1 MYCELL
7 KIGKIKLGGLYL
19 IETFNKTIQQMI
31 DYENKLTTLK
41 NEKKLSLVDFII
53 LEEIYTAKEI
63 TIKEILSGKLLE
75 LTTRP
80 SNIGTNLAKLY
91 RKGLIDKYR
100 SNLDERKVYYF
111 MDASHKEKYETLVK
125 DI

>member
-1 MYCELL
+1 M
-7 KIGKIKLGGLYL
+7 

-111 MDASHKEKYETLVK
+111 MDASHKEKYETLVR